1 MEPYEHEIRLITMN
15 QSPIKVDIPQN
26 VTLYEIDMDS
36 TNFDLGFFFDVEI
49 LSQNKPLF
57 IGPVGNNH
65 KSINILN
72 WRSGIEE
79 IVIKLVPN
87 FLLSERITEWLI
99 TSMDLKITIHGY
111 TIDAKVLFDEKNELD
126 DEFKEDWI

>member
-1 MEPYEHEIRLITMN
+1 M
-15 QSPIKVDIPQN
+15 
-26 VTLYEIDMDS
+26 
-36 TNFDLGFFFDVEI
+36 
-49 LSQNKPLF
+49 
-57 IGPVGNNH
+57 
-65 KSINILN
+65 N

-111 TIDAKVLFDEKNELD
+111 TIDAKVHFDEKNELD
-126 DEFKEDWI
+126 DEFKEEWI